1 MSNDFSR
8 RQITRSLAVFGA
20 ASAFG
25 SFTRP
30 SFAQGEP
37 IRLGLISP
45 LSGSQ
50 EVIGRYQLAGAT
62 IAVNQINQAGGV
74 MGRKIELVTR
84 DDKAAPAAGVAAAK
98 DLSGNGVNLMLGVL
112 SSGVALAIAP
122 TLQADKSVLVVSA
135 AAANELTHDQFSPN
149 VFRTADH
156 AYSRQRALAKLV
168 AADYPA
174 VTEWTAINPQTA
186 IGTSNWDSFVDGL
199 LQFYPELTKKEAKIT
214 EAIWAKFGA
223 TDYKNDIAQLMRS
236 KSEGLYCG
244 VYGGDAVTMF
254 GQAAA
259 YGLTKKFKVL
269 VDPGS
274 EFIIAQAMGKNTPPG
289 LWSGFHWFY
298 GAYKGHKINDDL
310 YDAYVKMTGDKYP
323 AGYVGE
329 AHTSVLAYANAIQ
342 KAGSTDTDKV
352 IAALEGL
359 EFNSCKG
366 MRKIRKEDHQAICD
380 INFVQFGP
388 DDSEQGW
395 KITDYKVIK
404 DEGLSE
410 APTPGQA
417 LKFLYNKK
425 G

>member
-50 EVIGRYQLAGAT
+50 EVIGRYQLAGAS

-274 EFIIAQAMGKNTPPG
+274 EFIIAQAMGKSTPPG

-329 AHTSVLAYANAIQ
+329 AHTWSSLTPTRSRRPA
-342 KAGSTDTDKV
+342 
-352 IAALEGL
+352 
-359 EFNSCKG
+359 
-366 MRKIRKEDHQAICD
+366 
-380 INFVQFGP
+380 
-388 DDSEQGW
+388 
-395 KITDYKVIK
+395 
-404 DEGLSE
+404 
-410 APTPGQA
+410 APTPI
-417 LKFLYNKK
+417 K
-425 G
+425 

>member
-1 MSNDFSR
+1 MSFSVTR
-8 RQITRSLAVFGA
+8 RQIAKSLAVFGA

-25 SFTRP
+25 SLARP
-30 SFAQGEP
+30 SYGQSQT
-37 IRLGLISP
+37 IRLGLLAP

-74 MGRKIELVTR
+74 LGRKIELVTR

-98 DLSGNGVNLMLGVL
+98 DLAGNGVNLMLGVL

-122 TLQADKSVLVVSA
+122 TLQGDKSVLVVSA
-135 AAANELTHDQFSPN
+135 AAANELTHEQFSPN
-149 VFRTADH
+149 LFRTADH
-156 AYSRQRALAKLV
+156 AFSRQRALAKLM
-168 AADYPA
+168 A
-174 VTEWTAINPQTA
+174 TEYGSVSDWTAMNPQTA
-186 IGTSNWDSFVDGL
+186 IGTSNWDSFVDGM
-199 LQFYPELTKKEAKIT
+199 LQYYPEINKKPVTIT
-214 EAIWAKFGA
+214 DAIWAKFGA
-223 TDYKNDIAQLMRS
+223 TDYKNEIAQIMRS

-259 YGLTKKFKVL
+259 YGLTKKFKAM

-298 GAYKGHKINDDL
+298 GANVGNKINDDL

-329 AHTSVLAYANAIQ
+329 THTSVLAYANAIQ
-342 KAGSTDTDKV
+342 KAGSTDTNAV

-359 EFNSCKG
+359 EFDSCKG

-388 DDSEQGW
+388 DDSAQGW
-395 KITDYKVIK
+395 KITGHKVIK

-410 APTPGQA
+410 PPTPGQP
-417 LKFLYNKK
+417 LKFQYKR
-425 G
+425 